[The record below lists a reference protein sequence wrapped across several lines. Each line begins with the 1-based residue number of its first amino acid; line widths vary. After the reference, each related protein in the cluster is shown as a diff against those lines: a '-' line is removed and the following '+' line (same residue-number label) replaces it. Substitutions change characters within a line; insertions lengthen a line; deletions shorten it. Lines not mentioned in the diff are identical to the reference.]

1 MIIGIDI
8 DNTITHT
15 TEMIMHYAR
24 IFGQERGLN
33 TIPDPS
39 YYYLEDALGWDKET
53 ADEFL
58 SLYLGRIYAEMQPK
72 EQAIEVIR
80 GLKREHEVILITS
93 RNRQFPQVE
102 EVTVNWLA
110 QNGIVYDRLIL
121 NTTSNMHFFSKL
133 AVCLENQVEVM
144 IEDHYELV
152 SEISPIIPVIMFE
165 YPYNRHLSSDNI
177 IRVKHWNEVRQWV
190 NQYQLQRTA
199 ARVKIR
205 QQRTASFLNS
215 Q

>member
-1 MIIGIDI
+1 MKIGIDI

-24 IFGQERGLN
+24 IFGQEHGLN

-39 YYYLEDALGWDKET
+39 YYYLEDALGWDKKT

-58 SLYLGRIYAEMQPK
+58 DHYLGRIYAEMRPK
-72 EQAIEVIR
+72 DQAIEVIR
-80 GLKREHEVILITS
+80 ELKSEHELILITS

-110 QNGIVYDRLIL
+110 QNNIAYDRLIL

-133 AVCLENQVEVM
+133 AICLENQVEVM

-165 YPYNRHLSSDNI
+165 YPYNSHLLSDNI
-177 IRVKHWNEVRQWV
+177 IRVKHWNEVKQWV
-190 NQYQLQRTA
+190 NQYQLQRT
-199 ARVKIR
+199 
-205 QQRTASFLNS
+205 NS
-215 Q
+215 AG

>member
-199 ARVKIR
+199 V
-205 QQRTASFLNS
+205 
-215 Q
+215 

>member
-205 QQRTASFLNS
+205 QQRTASFLK
-215 Q
+215 